1 MGYHLKGELLEV
13 CDCNTLCPCWIGEDP
28 DNGTCRSSL
37 AYHIDK
43 GAIDGLDVSGL
54 NFGVAV
60 FIPGNVL
67 AGKWRVIRYVDDRAT
82 PQQEAALLKAFRGE
96 LGGPIADLVAL
107 VGEEVAARRA
117 PFTFEVQQ
125 GKGTLRIGD
134 AVHAEMEPYRGPTGE
149 PTRLVESIF
158 STIPGSPAYVSKASE
173 FRLTQPELGI
183 DLKLKGHNA
192 IQGLFELNG

>member
-1 MGYHLKGELLEV
+1 MGYDLKGELLEV

-43 GAIDGLDVSGL
+43 GEIDGLDVSGL
-54 NFGVAV
+54 NFGIAV

-96 LGGPIADLVAL
+96 LGGPIADLVSL

-117 PFTFEVQQ
+117 PITFEVRQ

-134 AVHAEMEPYRGPTGE
+134 TVHAEMEPYRGPTGE

-183 DLKLKGHNA
+183 DLKLQGHNA
-192 IQGLFELNG
+192 IQGLFELRG

>member
-43 GAIDGLDVSGL
+43 GTIDGLDVSGL
-54 NFGVAV
+54 NFGIAC

-117 PFTFEVQQ
+117 PFTFDVRQ

-158 STIPGSPAYVSKASE
+158 STIPGSPAYVGKASE